1 MFAEFLNRD
10 EFYDKYMSILA
21 TRMAIGNM
29 EMESP
34 PGTISEKYID
44 ILNNME
50 AFTNLINSDIDRL
63 TPDDIKKCLKKIK
76 LHRKFMSLY
85 HLRFCGYNREELYKR
100 IMYRILCLLPL
111 SFYRSLLKRISSINK
126 KTNTLVCYSY
136 RMLIN
141 KDLYFNFND
150 IFPPKLVN
158 FEDRQYYI
166 MNRPDAYLKM
176 MYNDYMSLPP
186 IEKREC
192 HLNGE
197 ILFNV

>member
-63 TPDDIKKCLKKIK
+63 TPDDIKKCANIINDHIFDGFREPLLQLEKLKSS
-76 LHRKFMSLY
+76 SLY
-85 HLRFCGYNREELYKR
+85 PRIWLYPKC
-100 IMYRILCLLPL
+100 IIL
-111 SFYRSLLKRISSINK
+111 
-126 KTNTLVCYSY
+126 
-136 RMLIN
+136 
-141 KDLYFNFND
+141 
-150 IFPPKLVN
+150 
-158 FEDRQYYI
+158 
-166 MNRPDAYLKM
+166 
-176 MYNDYMSLPP
+176 
-186 IEKREC
+186 
-192 HLNGE
+192 
-197 ILFNV
+197 